1 MSFNNY
7 KKFTTESTTE
17 SKTESTTKTNN
28 NKIPEVKIPQNEQL
42 NQGSSNNVFDVVNS
56 LRQRLMQLENTVT
69 ELSRMC
75 PHNNNNNNNNYKN
88 N

>member
-7 KKFTTESTTE
+7 KKFTTET
-17 SKTESTTKTNN
+17 KTETETETSN
-28 NKIPEVKIPQNEQL
+28 NKIPEVKIQQNEQV

-56 LRQRLMQLENTVT
+56 LRQRLMQLENTVS

-75 PHNNNNNNNNYKN
+75 PHNNNYKN
-88 N
+88 T